1 MPSIEAEGLEMH
13 LVNSLI
19 GWATCSDQDT
29 PPLTILRTCGPRTLL
44 RREKKDKLKQASPRT
59 FRLLT
64 HNSSILSP

>member
-19 GWATCSDQDT
+19 GWAICSGQDT
-29 PPLTILRTCGPRTLL
+29 PSLTVLRTCGPWTLL
-44 RREKKDKLKQASPRT
+44 RREKKGHVKTGEPST

-64 HNSSILSP
+64 HNK